1 MTASSI
7 NTEAKAQFCHHAGNL
22 SYMSDLSQYTSLR
35 VGGPAKKIVQ
45 VSNEAEIIAAIEA
58 AGDSPILIM
67 GGGTNLL
74 IADKGFEGTVIRI
87 SNNSVESEV
96 DACSGATLTIGAGEN
111 WDDFVKSTIDH
122 GFAGLETLSGIPG
135 TVGAAPIQNI
145 GAYGH
150 EVSEFITRVRTYD
163 RQAREIKTFTNREC
177 EFSYRNS
184 HFKSH
189 PGRYVVLNVAFQIR
203 IGEFSDPITYLELA
217 KKLEVELGDKAPAV
231 ATREAVLALR
241 ASKGM
246 LLSED
251 DHDSWSAG
259 SFFTNPIISQQAADA
274 LANAAPKWPLT
285 DGRVKVSAAWLIEN
299 AGIHKGDKIGGARIS
314 SKHVLALT
322 NSGDATAA
330 DIAQLAKRARDLV
343 KEVFGI
349 TLEAEVNLI
358 GIEI

>member
-1 MTASSI
+1 MT
-7 NTEAKAQFCHHAGNL
+7 EL
-22 SYMSDLSQYTSLR
+22 SKYTSLR
-35 VGGPAKKIVQ
+35 VGGPATKIVQ
-45 VSNEAEIIAAIEA
+45 VSTEAQIIAAIEE
-58 AGDSPILIM
+58 AGDTPILVM
-67 GGGTNLL
+67 GGGTNVL
-74 IADKGFEGTVIRI
+74 IADKGFDGTVIRI
-87 SNNSVESEV
+87 SNNSVQSEV
-96 DACSGATLTIGAGEN
+96 DACSGATLTIGAGED
-111 WDDFVKSTIDH
+111 WDAFVQTTIDR

-163 RQAREIKTFTNREC
+163 RQLKVIYTFTNSQC

-184 HFKSH
+184 YFKAH
-189 PGRYVVLNVAFQIR
+189 PGRYVVLDVQFQIR
-203 IGEFSDPITYLELA
+203 IGEMSDPITYLELA
-217 KKLEVELGDKAPAV
+217 KKLGIQPGDKASV
-231 ATREAVLALR
+231 TATRAAVLELR

-246 LLSED
+246 LLSPN

-274 LANAAPKWPLT
+274 LPNAAPKWPLN

-299 AGIHKGDKIGGARIS
+299 SGMHKGDEVGGARIS
-314 SKHVLALT
+314 TKHVLALT

-330 DIAQLAKRARDLV
+330 DIAELAKRARNQV
-343 KEVFGI
+343 KDTFGI
-349 TLEAEVNLI
+349 TLETEVNLV